1 MSEERG
7 MRKRML
13 KLWLL
18 AVPLALLLVAAA
30 CGSGEPEAGTATEAP
45 SAVVGQSVETED
57 GFYVDVSPQELQS
70 ILGSNDFPLVNV
82 HIPYEGEIEG
92 TDLFIPFDQ
101 IAERLN
107 ELPEAKDS
115 KIVIYCRSGG
125 MSAVAAR
132 TLVSSGYTNVWN
144 LDGGMIAWQETGY
157 ALLNTR
163 G

>member
-1 MSEERG
+1 
-7 MRKRML
+7 MREKMT

-18 AVPLALLLVAAA
+18 AVPLALLLAAAAA
-30 CGSGEPEAGTATEAP
+30 CGSSEPEAGTATEAP

-70 ILGSNDFPLVNV
+70 MLGSNDFPLVNV

-92 TDLFIPFDQ
+92 TNMFIPYDQ
-101 IAERLN
+101 IAERHT
-107 ELPEAKDS
+107 ELPSAKDS
-115 KIVIYCRSGG
+115 RIVVYCRSGG
-125 MSAVAAR
+125 MSAIAAR

-144 LDGGMIAWQETGY
+144 LNGGMIAWQEGGY